1 MILQYQSGNRSPHL
15 EVTWKA
21 SLRVL
26 ASKPLHFLCLILV
39 SFFPALLIQGSLAL
53 PKLLYSKSI
62 LVHQS
67 SLLANPDYCSSP
79 YLLKNNLSAAELH
92 LRNEAMLCI
101 CLADLLSP
109 FLLFQLLSQLSSL
122 LHSPAACA
130 THLRCFSIW
139 FGVAELPPLFLT
151 SSGGDNSSANVGPQL
166 VGMTGSRIC
175 SPERVR
181 SFWISNVPSLECS
194 VLMGW
199 WPGTTALSQVG
210 L

>member
-1 MILQYQSGNRSPHL
+1 MPANPCL
-15 EVTWKA
+15 
-21 SLRVL
+21 
-26 ASKPLHFLCLILV
+26 FFCLILV
-39 SFFPALLIQGSLAL
+39 SFFPALPIQGSLAS
-53 PKLLYSKSI
+53 PKLLFSKSI

-67 SLLANPDYCSSP
+67 SLLANPGYCSSP
-79 YLLKNNLSAAELH
+79 YLLKNNLSAAEPH

-101 CLADLLSP
+101 CLADLLNP

-194 VLMGW
+194 VLMRW